1 MYFHVSDS
9 SLGVEMISYFYF
21 QPFIYPSDCNNNL
34 ITRAQLML
42 EDKKVSILW
51 DKIANGS
58 LHFWAF
64 IYDSV
69 KIGLKKENVTKTT
82 KVINSVMF
90 YKKTIKNV
98 SRIFSCNLVE
108 ISTSRRQ
115 ETIKKIF
122 WPVACTTK
130 ISTFEIFT

>member
-1 MYFHVSDS
+1 
-9 SLGVEMISYFYF
+9 
-21 QPFIYPSDCNNNL
+21 
-34 ITRAQLML
+34 
-42 EDKKVSILW
+42 
-51 DKIANGS
+51 
-58 LHFWAF
+58 
-64 IYDSV
+64 
-69 KIGLKKENVTKTT
+69 
-82 KVINSVMF
+82 MF

-130 ISTFEIFT
+130 ISTFEIHNGCFSKFGVEVGVEESPDYNSDQLTSIFG